1 MVRPRRGRGL
11 AGQVIAG
18 NAVLYGAT
26 GGRLFMAGR
35 AGERF
40 AVRNSGALAVVEGA
54 GDHACEY
61 MTAGAVVILGPTG
74 RNLAAGMSGGL
85 VYVLDV
91 EGAVDRRLNPET
103 AAAAVGIAPAEEA
116 WLREVIG
123 LHAERTESARAREVL
138 RDWDRLRDSF
148 RRVTSRLM
156 AAAPPLPLPRP
167 SSAAVPTHRAALPSP
182 VSAALLSDAAGA

>member
-1 MVRPRRGRGL
+1 M
-11 AGQVIAG
+11 
-18 NAVLYGAT
+18 
-26 GGRLFMAGR
+26 
-35 AGERF
+35 
-40 AVRNSGALAVVEGA
+40 RNSGALAVVEGA

-156 AAAPPLPLPRP
+156 AAAPPLPAPRP
-167 SSAAVPTHRAALPSP
+167 SGAAVPTRRAALQT
-182 VSAALLSDAAGA
+182 AASVARLSETAGA